1 MAGPTTRLK
10 RTSIFELDQSTLVLP
25 QDVEALRSD
34 VDQTLPMLGRTHT
47 MTQRWA
53 RWHARANRVM
63 ELG

>member
-10 RTSIFELDQSTLVLP
+10 RTSIFELDQNTLVLP
-25 QDVEALRSD
+25 QDVEVLRAD

-47 MTQRWA
+47 MTQRWT